1 MHIFI
6 TVLAIVLFAIFFLVG
21 PDRFNDGMSDVL
33 EKGVIDTVKERM
45 PESTD
50 SISSSVKFKPYII
63 PLSIAF
69 DSRVGIIL
77 SCEGSIPTPIG
88 TFEVYKNISFPKR
101 KTLTIVLGANKEVY
115 DLGDRSFKVNLPN
128 DLEARSTVEYDGNG
142 NIVVVVPNPI
152 Y

>member
-50 SISSSVKFKPYII
+50 SISSST
-63 PLSIAF
+63 L
-69 DSRVGIIL
+69 RLLIL
-77 SCEGSIPTPIG
+77 AVCRYLPI
-88 TFEVYKNISFPKR
+88 
-101 KTLTIVLGANKEVY
+101 
-115 DLGDRSFKVNLPN
+115 
-128 DLEARSTVEYDGNG
+128 
-142 NIVVVVPNPI
+142 
-152 Y
+152 